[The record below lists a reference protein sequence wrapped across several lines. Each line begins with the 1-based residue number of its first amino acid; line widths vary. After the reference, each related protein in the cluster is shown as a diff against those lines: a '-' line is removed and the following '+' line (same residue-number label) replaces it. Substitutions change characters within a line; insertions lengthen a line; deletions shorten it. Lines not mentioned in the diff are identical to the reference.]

1 MVGLLGLRPGEGPW
15 TGALKGWVRS
25 IRPRY
30 RSLVATR
37 RTRFGDAPV
46 PAAPPVPD
54 LLLAQQVAEL
64 QEVIVQL
71 RARQQQLEI
80 LAHHDTL
87 TGLANRKLLQDRF
100 QGAAERAQRSGV
112 CCGLLMLDLDGF
124 KAINDRCGHAA
135 GDTVLVEVA
144 RRLVAAMR
152 ASDTVARLGGD
163 EFVVLIESVQGADE
177 VQQMCHKLLSTLRKP
192 VSLDAGTTLSV
203 GASIGLAMYPDD
215 GADLP
220 RLLHAADQAMYACK
234 NTGTLDGGLPDRP
247 TSPSP
252 VAPPAALPP
261 IMGANIVP
269 EPADVPPH
277 GGPPHTMLSDS
288 DLHAQIQQLQQQYQ
302 ALQSD
307 YQNLQAEKIQQQIAA
322 DLWLAQRTRELQ
334 AEALEQ
340 KKAETLQRV
349 FYRIAERAAAD
360 LSFHAFL
367 QTVHGLLGELLYA
380 KNCYV
385 CLYDAAKHMLNFP
398 YYVDER
404 DGDVMQRNH
413 VPYRKGLSEYVLRTE
428 QPQLIDHARFLALQA
443 SGDITEASG
452 DLSFTSWLGV
462 PMYIQGV
469 VSGLL
474 VVQGYEPGM
483 GYSASDV
490 DILSFVANH
499 VSSAIERHQAL
510 DEVRKSE
517 ARYRTV
523 IENVGVGVVVVQ
535 DRRMVYA
542 NPSLVRIVGHSLEF
556 LLSSPFT
563 ATVHPDDVAPMVDR
577 HERRLRG
584 EDVESSYGLRI
595 ITQQGEERSL
605 ELSAVKIEWGKR
617 DATLMFVVDAT
628 ARLHAEHAQRLTLHK
643 QSELNDM
650 KSRFISL
657 ASHEFR
663 TPLAIILSS
672 AELLKYY
679 GDRLPESEKA
689 EVIHT
694 IEGGVQRM
702 TRMLDR
708 VLLLGKA
715 EAQMLEFQPQPLD
728 IAGLCQ
734 SLVDDARIQQPE
746 ARCIC
751 VTDFADLPASGVF
764 DEKLLRHIFGNL
776 LSNAIKYSPQG
787 GTVCFRVAP
796 ADGRLVFEVS
806 DQGIGIPEGELAHL
820 FEPFHRAS
828 NVGDIQGTGLGLS
841 IVKNAVDL
849 HGGSIE
855 VRSLAPQG
863 TCFSVRI

>member
-1 MVGLLGLRPGEGPW
+1 MAAVLGPRAGEGPW
-15 TGALKGWVRS
+15 TGALKGWMRRV
-25 IRPRY
+25 RPRY
-30 RSLVATR
+30 RLPADTR
-37 RTRFGDAPV
+37 RTRYGDASAAV
-46 PAAPPVPD
+46 P
-54 LLLAQQVAEL
+54 LLAPQLEQQVAEL
-64 QEVIVQL
+64 QEEIVQL
-71 RARQQQLEI
+71 RVRQQQLEI

-100 QGAAERAQRSGV
+100 QGATERAQRSGA

-124 KAINDRCGHAA
+124 KAINDRYGHAA

-152 ASDTVARLGGD
+152 VSDTVARLGGD
-163 EFVVLIESVQGADE
+163 EFVVLIESVQGARE
-177 VQQMCHKLLSTLRKP
+177 VLQMCRMLLSTLREP
-192 VSLDAGTTLSV
+192 VHLDSGTTLSV

-215 GADLP
+215 GLDLP
-220 RLLHAADQAMYACK
+220 HLLHAADQAMYACK
-234 NTGTLDGGLPDRP
+234 ATGTLQCGMPHNRPVQPLP
-247 TSPSP
+247 
-252 VAPPAALPP
+252 VPPQAALPP
-261 IMGANIVP
+261 IMGAHP
-269 EPADVPPH
+269 ALEPADVPPH
-277 GGPPHTMLSDS
+277 GGPPYTMVSEA

-302 ALQSD
+302 ALQAD
-307 YQNLQAEKIQQQIAA
+307 YQNLQAEKIQQHIAA

-360 LSFHAFL
+360 LSFYDFL

-385 CLYDAAKHMLNFP
+385 CLYDARKHVLNYP

-404 DGDVMQRNH
+404 DGDVMQCND
-413 VPYRKGLSEYVLRTE
+413 VPYRKGLSEYVLRTGR
-428 QPQLIDHARFLALQA
+428 PQLIDHARFLALQA
-443 SGDITEASG
+443 AGDITEASG
-452 DLSFTSWLGV
+452 DLSFSSWLGV

-474 VVQGYEPGM
+474 VVQGYEPGI

-535 DRRMVYA
+535 DRRMVFA
-542 NPSLVRIVGHSLEF
+542 NPSLVRIVGHPLEF

-563 ATVHPDDVAPMVDR
+563 ATVHPDDVAPMLDR

-584 EDVESSYGLRI
+584 EDVESFYGIRVV
-595 ITQQGEERSL
+595 TQQGEERSL

-617 DATLMFVVDAT
+617 DATLLFVVDAT
-628 ARLHAEHAQRLTLHK
+628 ARVHAEHTQRQTLHK

-672 AELLKYY
+672 DELLKYY

-702 TRMLDR
+702 MRMLDR

-728 IAGLCQ
+728 LAGLCH
-734 SLVDDARIQQPE
+734 SLVEDARIQQPE
-746 ARCIC
+746 ARCAWL
-751 VTDFADLPASGVF
+751 TDFAEMPASGVF

-776 LSNAIKYSPQG
+776 LSNAIKYSPHG
-787 GTVCFRVAP
+787 GTVGFRVFP
-796 ADGRLVFEVS
+796 ADGGLVFEVS
-806 DQGIGIPEGELAHL
+806 DQGIGIPEGDLAHL

-849 HGGSIE
+849 HGGSIQ